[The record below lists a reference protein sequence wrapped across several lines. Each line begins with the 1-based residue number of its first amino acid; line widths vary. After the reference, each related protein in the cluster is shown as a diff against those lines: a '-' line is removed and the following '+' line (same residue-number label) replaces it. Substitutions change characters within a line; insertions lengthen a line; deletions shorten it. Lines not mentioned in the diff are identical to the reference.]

1 MKALRASQMN
11 KPPPVA
17 MKLNKVRTWIT
28 YKFLYPHFMAS
39 ASRSYELVVFVDRLL
54 SMRRRLVR
62 WKNSCRPR

>member
-28 YKFLYPHFMAS
+28 YKFVYPHFNGQ
-39 ASRSYELVVFVDRLL
+39 RLEELRVGC
-54 SMRRRLVR
+54 VR
-62 WKNSCRPR
+62 